1 MTERELLAAEM
12 ALRLLEGQELLDAQN
27 LMESDPAFAN
37 EVADWEFRLAPLA
50 DEIGSVRPDQAMW
63 ERIQRAI
70 AGSGASILKL
80 QRKLRFWKL
89 SGLGAAAA
97 ASVALFVIATHRE
110 PAVPP
115 AIDASAPILV
125 ASLASETE
133 PASIAVTYLPRTRSM
148 ILTPG
153 RLRPRQQRATELWVI
168 PAGQAPIS
176 LGLVRTDGVERK
188 VIPAELASR
197 LVSGATIAVSDEP
210 LGGSPTGQPTGD
222 VLAAGALTAG

>member
-27 LMESDPAFAN
+27 LMRTDPAFAD
-37 EVADWEFRLAPLA
+37 EVAEWEHKLAPLA
-50 DEIGSVRPDQAMW
+50 DEIGFVRPDEAMW
-63 ERIQRAI
+63 GRIQRAI
-70 AGSGASILKL
+70 ASGGASIATL

-89 SGLGAAAA
+89 GGIGAAAA

-110 PAVPP
+110 PAPAP

-133 PASIAVTYLPRTRSM
+133 PASMAVTYLPRTRSL
-148 ILTPG
+148 IVTPG
-153 RLRPRQQRATELWVI
+153 RLRERQQRATELWVI

-176 LGLVRTDGVERK
+176 LGLIRTDTVERK
-188 VIPAELASR
+188 VIPAELALR
-197 LVSGATIAVSDEP
+197 LVTGATMAVSDEP
-210 LGGSPTGQPTGD
+210 VGGSPTGQPTGD
-222 VLAAGALTAG
+222 VLAAGPLTTG